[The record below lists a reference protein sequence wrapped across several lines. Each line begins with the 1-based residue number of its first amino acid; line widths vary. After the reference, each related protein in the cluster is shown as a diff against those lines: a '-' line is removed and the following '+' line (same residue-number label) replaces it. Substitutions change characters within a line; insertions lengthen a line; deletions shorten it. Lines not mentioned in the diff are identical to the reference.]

1 MGRFLAIPDWLL
13 CNYSVTLLTHCYK
26 NKNRFVA
33 TTNHGERT
41 IKMTVLERMISNEPN
56 KIQYQGRKTSRA
68 GSEQRRRAI
77 LEAALRIVVRDG
89 VRAIRHRSVA
99 KEAQVPLAA
108 TTYYFKDIQELI
120 SDTFMLYAEKAQSIV
135 NVFSRKMYEP
145 LENAD
150 GKKLAELT
158 TGPKLVEVI
167 VDQLLAY
174 VLEKTL
180 FSRDMAVAD
189 QAFRYEALLND
200 NLRGLAGSHAQALE
214 QKLIEFLNLVH
225 SSHPKEDAQILIS
238 TLRRV
243 EYEALLQAP
252 EDINKQDQ
260 RKILERQ
267 VSLILKIE
275 VPEDD

>member
-1 MGRFLAIPDWLL
+1 M
-13 CNYSVTLLTHCYK
+13 S
-26 NKNRFVA
+26 
-33 TTNHGERT
+33 
-41 IKMTVLERMISNEPN
+41 
-56 KIQYQGRKTSRA
+56 
-68 GSEQRRRAI
+68 
-77 LEAALRIVVRDG
+77 DG

-99 KEAQVPLAA
+99 KEADVPLAA

-135 NVFSRKMYEP
+135 NVFARKMYEP

-174 VLEKTL
+174 VLEKTTHN
-180 FSRDMAVAD
+180 REMAVAD
-189 QAFRYEALLND
+189 QAFRYEALLNE
-200 NLRGLAGSHAQALE
+200 NLRGLADEHAKAME

-225 SSHPKEDAQILIS
+225 SSHPKEDAQILVS

-243 EYEALLQAP
+243 EYEALLVP
-252 EDINKQDQ
+252 VEDINQQAQ
-260 RKILERQ
+260 RDLLERQ

-275 VPEDD
+275 VPKED

>member
-1 MGRFLAIPDWLL
+1 
-13 CNYSVTLLTHCYK
+13 
-26 NKNRFVA
+26 
-33 TTNHGERT
+33 
-41 IKMTVLERMISNEPN
+41 MTKESNQ
-56 KIQYQGRKTSRA
+56 IRYQGRKTSRA

-99 KEAQVPLAA
+99 KEAEVPLAA

-120 SDTFMLYAEKAQSIV
+120 SDTFMLYVEKAQSMV

-167 VDQLLAY
+167 VEQLLSY
-174 VLEKTL
+174 VMDRTL
-180 FSRDMAVAD
+180 FGREMAVAD
-189 QAFRYEALLND
+189 HAFRYEALLNE
-200 NLRGLAGSHAQALE
+200 NLRGLASNHSKELE

-225 SSHPKEDAQILIS
+225 SSHPKEDAKILIS

-243 EYEALLQAP
+243 EYEALLQDP
-252 EDINKQDQ
+252 ENFNLDGQ
-260 RKILERQ
+260 RAVLERQ
-267 VSLILKIE
+267 VSLILKID
-275 VPEDD
+275 VNKED

>member
-1 MGRFLAIPDWLL
+1 
-13 CNYSVTLLTHCYK
+13 
-26 NKNRFVA
+26 
-33 TTNHGERT
+33 
-41 IKMTVLERMISNEPN
+41 MTVLERAPVRDVNP
-56 KIQYQGRKTSRA
+56 IQYSGRKASRV

-99 KEAQVPLAA
+99 KEADVPLAA

-120 SDTFMLYAEKAQSIV
+120 SDTFILYAEKAQSVV
-135 NVFSRKMYEP
+135 NVFTRKMYEP

-174 VLEKTL
+174 VVEKTIEN
-180 FSRDMAVAD
+180 REMAVAD
-189 QAFRYEALLND
+189 QAFRYESLLNVS
-200 NLRGLAGSHAQALE
+200 LRGLASQHAKALE

-243 EYEALLQAP
+243 EYEALLCEP
-252 EDINKQDQ
+252 DQ
-260 RKILERQ
+260 IDKHALRAILERQ
-267 VSLILKIE
+267 VSLILKID
-275 VPEDD
+275 VPEKDAA

>member
-1 MGRFLAIPDWLL
+1 
-13 CNYSVTLLTHCYK
+13 
-26 NKNRFVA
+26 
-33 TTNHGERT
+33 
-41 IKMTVLERMISNEPN
+41 MTALPKGQVNEPN
-56 KIQYQGRKTSRA
+56 SIQYRGRKTSRA

-77 LEAALRIVVRDG
+77 LEASLRIVVNEG

-99 KEAQVPLAA
+99 KEADVPLAA

-135 NVFSRKMYEP
+135 NVFARKMYEP

-174 VLEKTL
+174 VLEKTTHN
-180 FSRDMAVAD
+180 REMAVAD
-189 QAFRYEALLND
+189 QAFRYEALLNE
-200 NLRGLAGSHAQALE
+200 NLRGLADQHAKAME

-225 SSHPKEDAQILIS
+225 SSHPKEDAQILVS

-243 EYEALLQAP
+243 EYEALLVPVEEIDQQA
-252 EDINKQDQ
+252 Q
-260 RKILERQ
+260 RDILERQ
-267 VSLILKIE
+267 VSLILKID
-275 VPEDD
+275 VPKDD

>member
-1 MGRFLAIPDWLL
+1 
-13 CNYSVTLLTHCYK
+13 
-26 NKNRFVA
+26 
-33 TTNHGERT
+33 
-41 IKMTVLERMISNEPN
+41 MTVLERAQPKEPSQ
-56 KIQYQGRKTSRA
+56 IQYRGRKTSRA

-99 KEAQVPLAA
+99 KEADVPLAA

-174 VLEKTL
+174 VLEKTTH
-180 FSRDMAVAD
+180 SRDMALAD

-200 NLRGLAGSHAQALE
+200 NLKGLASAHAQALE

-225 SSHPKEDAQILIS
+225 SSHPQEDAQILINV
-238 TLRRV
+238 LRRV

-252 EDINKQDQ
+252 EEMDLTAM

-267 VSLILKIE
+267 VSLILKID
-275 VPEDD
+275 VPEADAE

>member
-1 MGRFLAIPDWLL
+1 
-13 CNYSVTLLTHCYK
+13 
-26 NKNRFVA
+26 
-33 TTNHGERT
+33 
-41 IKMTVLERMISNEPN
+41 MTALEKAQVSEPSS
-56 KIQYQGRKTSRA
+56 IQYRGRKTSRA

-77 LEAALRIVVRDG
+77 LEAALRIVVSDG

-99 KEAQVPLAA
+99 KEADVPLAA

-135 NVFSRKMYEP
+135 NVFARKMYEP

-167 VDQLLAY
+167 VDQLQAY
-174 VLEKTL
+174 VNEKTTHN
-180 FSRDMAVAD
+180 REMAVAD
-189 QAFRYEALLND
+189 QAFRYEALLNE
-200 NLRGLAGSHAQALE
+200 NLRGLADQHAKAME

-225 SSHPKEDAQILIS
+225 SSHPKEDAQILVS

-243 EYEALLQAP
+243 EYEALLVEP
-252 EDINKQDQ
+252 EDIDQ
-260 RKILERQ
+260 QAQREILERQ
-267 VSLILKIE
+267 VSLILKID
-275 VPEDD
+275 VPKED

>member
-1 MGRFLAIPDWLL
+1 MTM
-13 CNYSVTLLTHCYK
+13 TLLERVH
-26 NKNRFVA
+26 A
-33 TTNHGERT
+33 T
-41 IKMTVLERMISNEPN
+41 EPTQ
-56 KIQYQGRKTSRA
+56 IQYRGRKTSRV

-99 KEAQVPLAA
+99 KEAEVPLAA

-135 NVFSRKMYEP
+135 NIFSRKMYEP

-158 TGPKLVEVI
+158 TGPSLVAII
-167 VDQLLAY
+167 VDQLVAY
-174 VLEKTL
+174 VLEKT
-180 FSRDMAVAD
+180 SHNRDMAVAD

-200 NLRGLAGSHAQALE
+200 NLKDLARDHAKQLE

-225 SSHPKEDAQILIS
+225 SSHPKEDAQILVS

-243 EYEALLQAP
+243 EYEALLQNP
-252 EDINKQDQ
+252 EQIDTTAMHAL
-260 RKILERQ
+260 LERQ
-267 VSLILKIE
+267 VSLILKID
-275 VPEDD
+275 VPETV

>member
-1 MGRFLAIPDWLL
+1 
-13 CNYSVTLLTHCYK
+13 
-26 NKNRFVA
+26 
-33 TTNHGERT
+33 
-41 IKMTVLERMISNEPN
+41 MTVLERMISSEPN

-189 QAFRYEALLND
+189 QAFRYEALLNN
-200 NLRGLAGSHAQALE
+200 NLRGLAGSHAQELE
-214 QKLIEFLNLVH
+214 HKLIEFLNLVH

-238 TLRRV
+238 TLRKV

-252 EDINKQDQ
+252 EDINQQDQ
-260 RKILERQ
+260 RKLLERQ
-267 VSLILKIE
+267 VSLILKID
-275 VPEDD
+275 VPEKAAH

>member
-1 MGRFLAIPDWLL
+1 MSI
-13 CNYSVTLLTHCYK
+13 
-26 NKNRFVA
+26 
-33 TTNHGERT
+33 
-41 IKMTVLERMISNEPN
+41 LERAAPSESTQIRYS
-56 KIQYQGRKTSRA
+56 GRKTSRA

-99 KEAQVPLAA
+99 KEAEVPLAA

-120 SDTFMLYAEKAQSIV
+120 SDTFIMYAEKAQSMV
-135 NVFSRKMYEP
+135 NMFSRKMYEP

-174 VLEKTL
+174 VVEKT
-180 FSRDMAVAD
+180 STNRDMAVAD

-200 NLRGLAGSHAQALE
+200 NLRGLASGHAKALE
-214 QKLIEFLNLVH
+214 HKLIEFLNLVH

-238 TLRRV
+238 TLRRA
-243 EYEALLQAP
+243 EYEALLQDP
-252 EDINKQDQ
+252 ENMNLVPL
-260 RKILERQ
+260 RELLERQ

-275 VPEDD
+275 VVND

>member
-1 MGRFLAIPDWLL
+1 
-13 CNYSVTLLTHCYK
+13 
-26 NKNRFVA
+26 
-33 TTNHGERT
+33 
-41 IKMTVLERMISNEPN
+41 MTALHKAQPSEPN
-56 KIQYQGRKTSRA
+56 AIQYRGRKTSRA

-77 LEAALRIVVRDG
+77 LEASLRIVVRDG

-99 KEAQVPLAA
+99 KEADVPLAA

-135 NVFSRKMYEP
+135 NVFTRKMYEP

-174 VLEKTL
+174 VLEKTTHN
-180 FSRDMAVAD
+180 REMAVAD
-189 QAFRYEALLND
+189 QAFRYEALLNE
-200 NLRGLAGSHAQALE
+200 NLRGLADQHAKAME

-225 SSHPKEDAQILIS
+225 SSHPKEDAQILVS

-243 EYEALLQAP
+243 EYEALLVPVEEINQQA
-252 EDINKQDQ
+252 Q
-260 RKILERQ
+260 RDLLERQ
-267 VSLILKIE
+267 VSLILKID
-275 VPEDD
+275 VPKEA

>member
-1 MGRFLAIPDWLL
+1 
-13 CNYSVTLLTHCYK
+13 
-26 NKNRFVA
+26 
-33 TTNHGERT
+33 
-41 IKMTVLERMISNEPN
+41 MTVLERAHASETNQ
-56 KIQYQGRKTSRA
+56 IQYRGRKTSRA

-77 LEAALRIVVRDG
+77 LEAALRIVVSDG

-99 KEAQVPLAA
+99 KEADVPLAA

-120 SDTFMLYAEKAQSIV
+120 GDTFMLYAEKAQSIV
-135 NVFSRKMYEP
+135 NVFARKMYEP

-174 VLEKTL
+174 IIEKTTH
-180 FSRDMAVAD
+180 SRDMAVAD
-189 QAFRYEALLND
+189 QAFRYEALLNR
-200 NLRGLAGSHAQALE
+200 NLKGLADAHAQALE
-214 QKLIEFLNLVH
+214 HKLIEFLNLVH

-243 EYEALLQAP
+243 EYDALLMEP
-252 EDINKQDQ
+252 EDVDPQAMRQ
-260 RKILERQ
+260 ILERQ

-275 VPEDD
+275 VPQDDE

>member
-1 MGRFLAIPDWLL
+1 MSLQQTVCKTD
-13 CNYSVTLLTHCYK
+13 N
-26 NKNRFVA
+26 N
-33 TTNHGERT
+33 
-41 IKMTVLERMISNEPN
+41 KMTVLEMAPTKETTQIKYS
-56 KIQYQGRKTSRA
+56 GRKTSRA

-99 KEAQVPLAA
+99 KEAEVPLAA

-120 SDTFMLYAEKAQSIV
+120 SDTFMLYAEKAQSMV

-167 VDQLLAY
+167 VDQLLAF

-180 FSRDMAVAD
+180 HSREMAVAD

-200 NLRGLAGSHAQALE
+200 SLRGLANSHAQAME
-214 QKLIEFLNLVH
+214 QKLVDFLNLVH
-225 SSHPKEDAQILIS
+225 SSHPKEDAQILVS

-243 EYEALLQAP
+243 EYEALLRNP
-252 EDINKQDQ
+252 EDVDQ
-260 RKILERQ
+260 ERMRYLLERQ

-275 VPEDD
+275 VDEKE